1 MSRLIHARSLRKK
14 DLTAKWAVSAEFQL
28 SKTGCFW
35 SNIIVCYES
44 SLVDGVKRVRSHRRG
59 SAWEALY
66 HKGHEGT

>member
-1 MSRLIHARSLRKK
+1 MSRLIHARSLRNK

-44 SLVDGVKRVRSHRRG
+44 SLVDGVKSKKKAH
-59 SAWEALY
+59 SEFECALV
-66 HKGHEGT
+66 EGVK